1 VIERRHTV
9 DSEHVSARVG
19 ETFGRYQLLGLLGQG
34 GMGRLYI
41 AERRGIQGFVKIVA
55 LKRIQPHLADS
66 KQLREMFLN
75 EARIAAR
82 LEHPNIVATYE
93 LGEVDGKYFISMEY
107 LPGEDLS
114 AIITGCEDS
123 RMPIDVAAALTQQAA
138 QGLHY
143 AHEARDGHG
152 RPIGLVHR
160 DVSPRNI
167 FVTYHGVV
175 KLLDFGVVRGP
186 ERQKS
191 IPGVF
196 KGKYGYCA
204 PEQIEGR
211 PVDRRTDVFCLGI
224 ALWECLTGARLFD
237 AATDAAT
244 IDAVRSRLIE
254 APSALRPDVPAEL
267 DAITMRAL
275 ARDPDR
281 RFKTAHDMSEEL
293 DRFLVGQDERPTSKS
308 VGRWMETIFGAERAS
323 LKKAVSQGGDVEA
336 TLDRLMALNA
346 IRPASGEATGE
357 TTGSSGGAQKA
368 QPRAL
373 WSTSIGS
380 HPSGDRR
387 GSEPSGSG
395 GSLLGRSS
403 SSGRSAFATPPQ
415 PGRAAAALRAAADA
429 SEVRPPSTARRSAL
443 PIVLGVGLVL
453 GGVGVVAAVALR
465 GERSFSDSSGQRAA
479 RATAT
484 LELRSEP
491 AGAHVFVDGSPSGL
505 HTPATLTG
513 LPAGSRVQI
522 RLDKAGYEPVTEQV
536 TLAEGQSRTLSLVLR
551 ASGRVRLVGA
561 PASASVYLDD
571 RQVDGSKPLAAPP
584 GPHKLRIE
592 TSDGVLFSK
601 TIDVAAGAEVAVD
614 VAQQRSR
621 Q

>member
-9 DSEHVSARVG
+9 DSEQVSARVG

-93 LGEVDGKYFISMEY
+93 LGEVDGNYFISMEY

-114 AIITGCEDS
+114 AIIAGCQDH

-143 AHEARDGHG
+143 AHEARDGQG
-152 RPIGLVHR
+152 KPIGLVHR

-186 ERQKS
+186 EKQKS

-237 AATDAAT
+237 ASSDAAT
-244 IDAVRSRLIE
+244 IDAVRSRAIE
-254 APSALRPDVPAEL
+254 PPSALRPEIPAEL
-267 DAITMRAL
+267 DAITLRAL
-275 ARDPDR
+275 ARDPEK
-281 RFKTAHDMSEEL
+281 RFRNAHDMSEEL
-293 DRFLVGQDERPTSKS
+293 DRYLMGQDDRPTSKS

-323 LKKAVSQGGDVEA
+323 LKKAISQGGEIEA
-336 TLDRLMALNA
+336 TLDRLVALNA
-346 IRPASGEATGE
+346 IRPTTGDRGAVEQTGE
-357 TTGSSGGAQKA
+357 RTGSSGGQAKA

-373 WSTSIGS
+373 WSTSFGS
-380 HPSGDRR
+380 HPSGNR
-387 GSEPSGSG
+387 
-395 GSLLGRSS
+395 RSS
-403 SSGRSAFATPPQ
+403 SGLSSSDAASGRPSSGVRAALVTPPTSRIAT
-415 PGRAAAALRAAADA
+415 GLGTAGDVAE
-429 SEVRPPSTARRSAL
+429 SPSNSGARRSL
-443 PIVLGVGLVL
+443 GTIPIVLGVALVL
-453 GGVGVVAAVALR
+453 AGVGVVGVVALR
-465 GERSFSDSSGQRAA
+465 GEHSFSDAPAPRAA

-484 LELRSEP
+484 LEIRSQP
-491 AGAHVFVDGSPSGL
+491 PGAHVFVDGTPSGL
-505 HTPATLTG
+505 RTPTVLTG
-513 LPAGSRVQI
+513 LAAGRRVQV
-522 RLDKAGYEPVTEQV
+522 RLDKPGYEPATEQV
-536 TLAEGQSRTLSLVLR
+536 ALADGQSRAISLTLRPS
-551 ASGRVRLVGA
+551 
-561 PASASVYLDD
+561 PAAATD
-571 RQVDGSKPLAAPP
+571 QGSNP
-584 GPHKLRIE
+584 
-592 TSDGVLFSK
+592 
-601 TIDVAAGAEVAVD
+601 
-614 VAQQRSR
+614 
-621 Q
+621 

>member
-1 VIERRHTV
+1 
-9 DSEHVSARVG
+9 
-19 ETFGRYQLLGLLGQG
+19 
-34 GMGRLYI
+34 
-41 AERRGIQGFVKIVA
+41 
-55 LKRIQPHLADS
+55 
-66 KQLREMFLN
+66 MFLN

-93 LGEVDGKYFISMEY
+93 LGEVDGNYFISMEY

-114 AIITGCEDS
+114 AIITGCQVG
-123 RMPIDVAAALTQQAA
+123 RMPIDIAAAMTQQAA

-152 RPIGLVHR
+152 RSIGLVHR

-237 AATDAAT
+237 AATDVAT
-244 IDAVRSRLIE
+244 IDAVRSRPIE
-254 APSALRPDVPAEL
+254 APSVLRPDIPPEL
-267 DAITMRAL
+267 DAITLRAL
-275 ARDPDR
+275 AREPDR
-281 RFKTAHDMSEEL
+281 RFKTASDMSEEL
-293 DRFLVGQDERPTSKS
+293 DHFLVGMDERPTSKS
-308 VGRWMETIFGAERAS
+308 VGRWMESIFGSERAS
-323 LKKAVSQGGDVEA
+323 LKKAISQGGEVEA
-336 TLDRLMALNA
+336 TLERLFALNA
-346 IRPASGEATGE
+346 IRPASDRGTGE
-357 TTGSSGGAQKA
+357 RTGSSGGQAKA

-387 GSEPSGSG
+387 SEPSS
-395 GSLLGRSS
+395 GSLSGRSS
-403 SSGRSAFATPPQ
+403 SSGRSAIGTPPT
-415 PGRAAAALRAAADA
+415 PTRAAAAAVRAAV
-429 SEVRPPSTARRSAL
+429 ESTGGRGQPAARKSTM

-453 GGVGVVAAVALR
+453 TGIAAVAAVALR
-465 GERSFSDSSGQRAA
+465 GERSSSDSPAGRAA

-484 LELRSEP
+484 LEIQSQP
-491 AGAHVFVDGSPSGL
+491 PGAHVFVDGSPSGL
-505 HTPATLTG
+505 HTPAVLNGIT
-513 LPAGSRVQI
+513 AGSKVQV
-522 RLDKAGYEPVTEQV
+522 RLDKAGYEPATEQV
-536 TLAEGQSRTLSLVLR
+536 TLVEGQKRTLSLVLR
-551 ASGRVRLVGA
+551 GSSGIVKIVGA
-561 PASASVYLDD
+561 PARASIYLDD
-571 RQVDGSKPLAAPP
+571 REVDASKPLPASP
-584 GPHKLRIE
+584 GAHKLRVE
-592 TSDGVLFSK
+592 TSDGVVFSK
-601 TIDVAAGAEVAVD
+601 SIEVAAGAEVAVD

-621 Q
+621 E

>member
-1 VIERRHTV
+1 
-9 DSEHVSARVG
+9 VSARLG
-19 ETFGRYQLLGLLGQG
+19 EAFGRYQLLGLLGQG

-93 LGEVDGKYFISMEY
+93 LGEVDGNYFISMEY

-114 AIITGCEDS
+114 AIISGCQDA
-123 RMPIDVAAALTQQAA
+123 RMPIDIAAALTQQAA

-211 PVDRRTDVFCLGI
+211 PIDRRTDVFCLGI

-237 AATDAAT
+237 ASSDAAT
-244 IDAVRSRLIE
+244 IDAVRSRPIE
-254 APSALRPDVPAEL
+254 APSALRAEVPQEL
-267 DAITMRAL
+267 DAITLRAL
-275 ARDPDR
+275 ARDPER
-281 RFKTAHDMSEEL
+281 RYKNASDMSEEL
-293 DRFLVGQDERPTSKS
+293 DHFLIGMDERPTNKS
-308 VGRWMETIFGAERAS
+308 VGRWMETIFGPERAT
-323 LKKAVSQGGDVEA
+323 LKKAISQGGEIEP
-336 TLDRLMALNA
+336 TLERLFALNA
-346 IRPASGEATGE
+346 IRPASATGGTGE
-357 TTGSSGGAQKA
+357 RTGSSGGQAKA

-380 HPSGDRR
+380 HPSGPGRTDPAL
-387 GSEPSGSG
+387 S
-395 GSLLGRSS
+395 RSS
-403 SSGRSAFATPPQ
+403 SGGRSAVGTPPT
-415 PGRAAAALRAAADA
+415 PTRAAAAALRAAVETGD
-429 SEVRPPSTARRSAL
+429 VRAQQAAPPGRKRSMV
-443 PIVLGVGLVL
+443 PIALGVGLVL
-453 GGVGVVAAVALR
+453 AGVGVVAAVGLR
-465 GERSFSDSSGQRAA
+465 GERSFSASSATGAA
-479 RATAT
+479 RAAAT
-484 LELRSEP
+484 LEIKSQP
-491 AGAHVFVDGSPSGL
+491 PGAHVFVDGSPSGL
-505 HTPATLTG
+505 RTPAKLTG
-513 LPAGSRVQI
+513 LAAGSRIQV
-522 RLDKAGYEPVTEQV
+522 RLDKAGYEPATEQV
-536 TLAEGQSRTLSLVLR
+536 TLAEGQTRTLSLVLR
-551 ASGRVRLVGA
+551 GATGNVKIVGA
-561 PASASVYLDD
+561 PARASIYLDD
-571 RQVDGSKPLAAPP
+571 REVDTSKPLSAPP
-584 GPHKLRIE
+584 GAHRLRVE
-592 TSDGVLFSK
+592 TAEGVMFSK
-601 TIDVAAGAEVAVD
+601 TIEVAAGAEVAVD

-621 Q
+621 E

>member
-1 VIERRHTV
+1 M
-9 DSEHVSARVG
+9 SARVG

-114 AIITGCEDS
+114 AIIAGCQDS
-123 RMPIDVAAALTQQAA
+123 RMPIDIAAALTQQAA

-143 AHEARDGHG
+143 AHEARDGQG

-237 AATDAAT
+237 ASTDAAT
-244 IDAVRSRLIE
+244 IDAVRSRPIE
-254 APSALRPDVPAEL
+254 PPSALRPEVPQEL
-267 DAITMRAL
+267 DAITVRAL
-275 ARDPDR
+275 ARDPER

-293 DRFLVGQDERPTSKS
+293 DRFLTGQEDRPTSKS
-308 VGRWMETIFGAERAS
+308 VGRWMESIFGAERAS
-323 LKKAVSQGGDVEA
+323 LKKAVSQGGDVET
-336 TLDRLMALNA
+336 TLDRLLALNA
-346 IRPASGEATGE
+346 IKPASGEATGE
-357 TTGSSGGAQKA
+357 RSGSSGGAHKA

-373 WSTSIGS
+373 WSTSVGS

-387 GSEPSGSG
+387 ASEPSFGESHSG
-395 GSLLGRSS
+395 GSPAGRSLPGRSS
-403 SSGRSAFATPPQ
+403 TSERTSFGTPSSPARWRRRCVPPPTPRTCARRRPVGNRRCRSCW
-415 PGRAAAALRAAADA
+415 A
-429 SEVRPPSTARRSAL
+429 SAWCWAGSASSPPSRC
-443 PIVLGVGLVL
+443 
-453 GGVGVVAAVALR
+453 AV
-465 GERSFSDSSGQRAA
+465 SDR
-479 RATAT
+479 
-484 LELRSEP
+484 
-491 AGAHVFVDGSPSGL
+491 
-505 HTPATLTG
+505 
-513 LPAGSRVQI
+513 
-522 RLDKAGYEPVTEQV
+522 
-536 TLAEGQSRTLSLVLR
+536 SRTLRPRAGRGRPRRWRFR
-551 ASGRVRLVGA
+551 ASRRARTCSSTAA
-561 PASASVYLDD
+561 PAGCE
-571 RQVDGSKPLAAPP
+571 RP
-584 GPHKLRIE
+584 RC
-592 TSDGVLFSK
+592 
-601 TIDVAAGAEVAVD
+601 
-614 VAQQRSR
+614 
-621 Q
+621 

>member
-1 VIERRHTV
+1 VIERRHTA
-9 DSEHVSARVG
+9 DSEHASARVG

-93 LGEVDGKYFISMEY
+93 LGEVDGNYFISMEY

-114 AIITGCEDS
+114 AIIAGCQDG

-152 RPIGLVHR
+152 KPIGLVHR

-186 ERQKS
+186 EKQKS

-204 PEQIEGR
+204 PEQIEGGSI
-211 PVDRRTDVFCLGI
+211 DRRTDVFCLGI

-237 AATDAAT
+237 ASTDVAT
-244 IDAVRSRLIE
+244 IDAVRSRRIE
-254 APSALRPDVPAEL
+254 PPSALRADVPPEI
-267 DAITMRAL
+267 DAITLRAL
-275 ARDPDR
+275 ARDPEK
-281 RFKTAHDMSEEL
+281 RFRTAHDMSEEL
-293 DRFLVGQDERPTSKS
+293 DHYLIGEDDRPTSKS
-308 VGRWMETIFGAERAS
+308 VGRWMESIFGSERAT
-323 LKKAVSQGGDVEA
+323 LKKAISQGGEIEA
-336 TLDRLMALNA
+336 TLDRLFALNA
-346 IRPASGEATGE
+346 IRPASGER
-357 TTGSSGGAQKA
+357 TGSTGGQSKA

-380 HPSGDRR
+380 NPSANRR
-387 GSEPSGSG
+387 SASGQPIDVAS
-395 GSLLGRSS
+395 GRSS
-403 SSGRSAFATPPQ
+403 SGARAELVTPPTAA
-415 PGRAAAALRAAADA
+415 RAATALRAVGHTSPGTGGAA
-429 SEVRPPSTARRSAL
+429 PRRSAAT
-443 PIVLGVGLVL
+443 IWIALGVVLVVV
-453 GGVGVVAAVALR
+453 GVGAVAAVTLR
-465 GERSFSDSSGQRAA
+465 GERSFSEAPARLV

-484 LELRSEP
+484 LEIRSQP
-491 AGAHVFVDGSPSGL
+491 AGAHVFVDGTPSGL
-505 HTPATLTG
+505 RTPTVLTG
-513 LPAGSRVQI
+513 LSAGRRVQV
-522 RLDKAGYEPVTEQV
+522 RLDKPGYEPVTEQV
-536 TLAEGQSRTLSLVLR
+536 TLADGQARVISLTLRES
-551 ASGRVRLVGA
+551 
-561 PASASVYLDD
+561 PSA
-571 RQVDGSKPLAAPP
+571 
-584 GPHKLRIE
+584 
-592 TSDGVLFSK
+592 
-601 TIDVAAGAEVAVD
+601 
-614 VAQQRSR
+614 AQQGSN